1 MENSYL
7 WGAIL
12 VMVAVNYITRVLP
25 FLFYRG
31 KTPPAPVL
39 FLEQYFPPVIMT
51 ILVFYSLKE
60 IDFQTAPYGSYELS
74 AVAVTVALH
83 LIFKN
88 YLLSIFG
95 ATLYYM
101 GLVQGWFF

>member
-7 WGAIL
+7 LNAIL
-12 VMVAVNYITRVLP
+12 VMVIVNYMTRVLP

-31 KTPPAPVL
+31 KTPPAPIL

-95 ATLYYM
+95 ATLFYM

>member
-7 WGAIL
+7 FNAIL
-12 VMVAVNYITRVLP
+12 VMVVVNYMTRVLP

>member
-7 WGAIL
+7 FNAIL
-12 VMVAVNYITRVLP
+12 VMVIVNYMTRVLP

-101 GLVQGWFF
+101 GLIQGWFF